1 MAGSSISDVVRH
13 LRQAMLRRGG
23 EGLSDGQLL
32 DCFLSAREEAAFEAL
47 LRRHGPMVLG
57 VCRRI
62 LRHDQDAED
71 AFQATFLVLARKAA
85 SVSPRE
91 LVGPWLY
98 GVACRT
104 ALKAKTAAARRRLRE
119 SPMNESS
126 LPQPRPRED
135 WSELAARLDDTIQ
148 RLPEQYRR
156 PLVLCALEGKSRRE
170 AARQLCVPEGTLSS
184 RLARARR
191 MLTRR
196 LTARGLA
203 LPAGALAAALSPQT
217 VSAALPAALVSSTVQ
232 AAFAPANM
240 IAAPVAALTQGVI
253 QAMFLT
259 KLKITAFV
267 LVVLTA
273 TGLSAGLL
281 GHRAR
286 AEKPAAK
293 LLAIEAADK
302 PKADVG
308 PTIPAAVQSVDA
320 DKHTLTVQVQA
331 EKGKKERVE
340 KTFDL
345 AKDVRVVLTHGL
357 VKETKDG
364 TLANLAEGVPVL
376 LQLSPDEK
384 TILRVDVLGDSL
396 HGSVKAVGAGKNT
409 ITVVTKGKDGAV
421 EKTLELA
428 KGAKVLL
435 DDGLVKG
442 GAKEGK
448 LGDLGADTPVVV
460 QLSGYDRKTVV
471 GIRAHGPIVHGSLKG
486 VDAGTNMITITVKE
500 NATVEDR
507 SFPLAKDVKANGG
520 KVTDLTAGATV
531 TLQLSVF
538 DKKTVVAV
546 HVPKSGE

>member
-1 MAGSSISDVVRH
+1 
-13 LRQAMLRRGG
+13 MLRRGG

-32 DCFLSAREEAAFEAL
+32 DCFLSGREEAAFEAL

-91 LVGPWLY
+91 LVGHWLY

-104 ALKAKTAAARRRLRE
+104 ALKAKAAAARRRLRE
-119 SPMNESS
+119 RPMSEPP

-135 WSELAARLDDTIQ
+135 GSELAARLDDAIQ

-196 LTARGLA
+196 LSVGGLA
-203 LPAGALAAALSPQT
+203 LAAGALAAAFSPQT
-217 VSAALPAALVSSTVQ
+217 VTAALPAALVSSTVQ
-232 AAFAPANM
+232 AALGPANL
-240 IAAPVAALTQGVI
+240 IAAPVVALAQGVI
-253 QAMFLT
+253 QAMFLAR
-259 KLKITAFV
+259 LKITTLV
-267 LVVLTA
+267 LVVVTA

-286 AEKPAAK
+286 AEKPAAQRLA
-293 LLAIEAADK
+293 LLAADK
-302 PKADVG
+302 PKPDVG

-340 KTFDL
+340 KTFGL
-345 AKDVRVVLTHGL
+345 TKDVAVVLVHGL

-364 TLANLAEGVPVL
+364 TLANLAEGVPVR

-384 TILRVDVLGDSL
+384 TVLRIEVLGGSL
-396 HGSVKAVGAGKNT
+396 HGSVKAVDADKNT
-409 ITVVTKGKDGAV
+409 VTVVTKSKDGPV

-435 DDGLVKG
+435 DDGVVKG

-460 QLSGYDRKTVV
+460 QLSGYDRKIAV
-471 GIRAHGPIVHGSLKG
+471 GIHAHGPNVHGSLKG
-486 VDAGTNMITITVKE
+486 VDAGNNTITVTVKE
-500 NATVEDR
+500 NAAVEDKT
-507 SFPLAKDVKANGG
+507 FPLDKNVKSNGG

-546 HVPKSGE
+546 HVH

>member
-1 MAGSSISDVVRH
+1 
-13 LRQAMLRRGG
+13 MLRRGG

-32 DCFLSAREEAAFEAL
+32 DCFLSGREEAAFEAL

-71 AFQATFLVLARKAA
+71 AFQATFLVLARNAA

-91 LVGPWLY
+91 LVGHWLY

-104 ALKAKTAAARRRLRE
+104 ALKAKAVAARRRLRE
-119 SPMNESS
+119 RPMSEPS

-135 WSELAARLDDTIQ
+135 GSELAARLDDAIQ
-148 RLPEQYRR
+148 RLPERYRR
-156 PLVLCALEGKSRRE
+156 PLVLCVLEGKSRRE
-170 AARQLCVPEGTLSS
+170 AARQLCVSEGTLSS

-196 LTARGLA
+196 LTHWGLA
-203 LPAGALAAALSPQT
+203 LPAGALAAAFSPQT
-217 VSAALPAALVSSTVQ
+217 VTAALPAVLVSSTVQ
-232 AAFAPANM
+232 AALGPANT
-240 IAAPVAALTQGVI
+240 IAAPVVALAQGVI
-253 QAMFLT
+253 QAMFLAR
-259 KLKITAFV
+259 LKVTTLV
-267 LVVLTA
+267 LVIVTA
-273 TGLSAGLL
+273 TGLGAGLL

-293 LLAIEAADK
+293 RLALQAADK
-302 PKADVG
+302 PKPDVG
-308 PTIPAAVQSVDA
+308 PTIPADVQSVDA

-340 KTFDL
+340 KTFGL
-345 AKDVRVVLTHGL
+345 AKDVGIVLVHGL

-364 TLANLAEGVPVL
+364 TLANLAEGGPVR

-384 TILRVDVLGDSL
+384 TVLRIEVLGGSL
-396 HGSVKAVGAGKNT
+396 HGSVKAVDADKNT
-409 ITVVTKGKDGAV
+409 VTVVTKGKDGAV

-435 DDGLVKG
+435 DDGVVKG

-448 LGDLGADTPVVV
+448 LGDLGADTPVDV
-460 QLSGYDRKTVV
+460 QLSGYDRKIAV
-471 GIRAHGPIVHGSLKG
+471 GIHARGPSVHGSLKG
-486 VDAGTNMITITVKE
+486 VDAGSNTITVTVKE
-500 NATVEDR
+500 NAAVEDKT
-507 SFPLAKDVKANGG
+507 FPLGKNVKSDGG
-520 KVTDLTAGATV
+520 KVTDLTAGVAV

-546 HVPKSGE
+546 HVQKSGE